1 MKNKKLFLVIS
12 ALFIIAV
19 IAGVWW
25 YQNFRTTDDSLAN
38 VKNKGVLIVGSDI
51 PYGVMEFFDIDNNP
65 AGIDVDVAQEI
76 AFRLGVKLE
85 FNDYDWDQL
94 FDKVKRGEIDLAL
107 ASITITPERQKEM
120 RFSDPYFNGG
130 QVIVTRSAN
139 QEISGVKSLVGK
151 KIAVQKDTTGYTEA
165 KKYTPENLISVY
177 LNFEN
182 TNGAGIISDLKNEK
196 FEAIIVDY
204 IQALS
209 MIKTNSGLKII
220 GVPFTKEDYGIA
232 TRFGN
237 NALMEKINLIL
248 EGMKSDG
255 TLDKIKTKW
264 TKI

>member
-1 MKNKKLFLVIS
+1 MKNKKLFLVIL
-12 ALFIIAV
+12 ALFIIAI
-19 IAGVWW
+19 IAGFLW
-25 YQNFRTTDDSLAN
+25 YQNFRAVDGSLAN
-38 VKNKGVLIVGSDI
+38 IKSKGVLIVGSDI
-51 PYGVMEFFDIDNNP
+51 PYGVMEFFDADGSP
-65 AGIDVDVAQEI
+65 AGIDVDIAQEI
-76 AFRLGVKLE
+76 ASRLGVKLE

-94 FDKVKRGEIDLAL
+94 FDKVKSGEIDLAL
-107 ASITITPERQKEM
+107 SSITITPERQKEM
-120 RFSDPYFNGG
+120 SFSDPYFDGG
-130 QVIVTRSAN
+130 QVIIVHSAN

-165 KKYTPENLISVY
+165 KKYTPEDLISVY

-196 FEAIIVDY
+196 CEAIVVDY

-209 MIKTNSGLKII
+209 MIKANPGLKII

-232 TRFGN
+232 TRLEN
-237 NALMEKINLIL
+237 NTLMEKINSIL

>member
-1 MKNKKLFLVIS
+1 MKNKKLFLVIL
-12 ALFIIAV
+12 ALFIIAI
-19 IAGVWW
+19 IAGFLW
-25 YQNFRTTDDSLAN
+25 YKNFRAADDSLAN
-38 VKNKGVLIVGSDI
+38 IKNKGVLVIGSDI
-51 PYGVMEFFDIDNNP
+51 PYGVMEFFDEDNNP
-65 AGIDVDVAQEI
+65 AGVDVDIAQEI
-76 AFRLGVKLE
+76 ASRLGVRLE

-94 FDKVKRGEIDLAL
+94 FDKVKSGEIDLAL
-107 ASITITPERQKEM
+107 SSITITPARQKEM

-130 QVIVTRSAN
+130 QVIVVSSAN

-165 KKYTPENLISVY
+165 KKYTPEDLISVY

-209 MIKTNSGLKII
+209 MIKDNSGLKII

-232 TRFGN
+232 TRLSN
-237 NALMEKINLIL
+237 NTLMEKINSIL

-255 TLDKIKTKW
+255 TLDKIKTTW